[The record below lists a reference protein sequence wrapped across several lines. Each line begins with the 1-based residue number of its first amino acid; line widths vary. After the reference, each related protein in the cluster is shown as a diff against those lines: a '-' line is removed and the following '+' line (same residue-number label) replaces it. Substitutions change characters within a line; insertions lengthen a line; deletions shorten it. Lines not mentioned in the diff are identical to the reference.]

1 MLVYNTINE
10 GVISTHIL
18 ALITTSDKRG
28 SGSQLATTEPGT
40 ANKITILVVDDE
52 SSLRE
57 SIAYTLRREG
67 FVVETAAEGSR
78 ALAIA
83 RERQPDLVVL
93 DVMLPGMD
101 GLQVCRALRS
111 ESTVPILMLSAKGEE
126 LDRVIGLEIG
136 ADDYLTKPF
145 AMRELVARIRAQL
158 RRVSIESS
166 KVSEQPSSP
175 GGLELGDLNVDRAG
189 RRIIASGREINL
201 KPKEFDLLV
210 YLATHRDKVVTRSQL
225 LREVW
230 GYEVAID
237 TRTIDVHIRGLRLK
251 LGEQTGLMPDIETSR
266 GSGYRL
272 VVPSPKS

>member
-1 MLVYNTINE
+1 MSQVPPSEQPT
-10 GVISTHIL
+10 
-18 ALITTSDKRG
+18 G
-28 SGSQLATTEPGT
+28 S
-40 ANKITILVVDDE
+40 KVTILVVDDE

-57 SIAYTLRREG
+57 TIAYTLRREG

-101 GLQVCRALRS
+101 GLQVCRALRR

-145 AMRELVARIRAQL
+145 AMRELVARIKAQL
-158 RRVSIESS
+158 RRVSLESS
-166 KVSEQPSSP
+166 KISEQTATSD
-175 GGLELGDLNVDRAG
+175 LITLGDLNIDQAG
-189 RRIIASGREINL
+189 RRAIASGREINL

-251 LGEQTGLMPDIETSR
+251 LSEQAGQMPDIETSR

-272 VVPSPKS
+272 VVAAVQPE